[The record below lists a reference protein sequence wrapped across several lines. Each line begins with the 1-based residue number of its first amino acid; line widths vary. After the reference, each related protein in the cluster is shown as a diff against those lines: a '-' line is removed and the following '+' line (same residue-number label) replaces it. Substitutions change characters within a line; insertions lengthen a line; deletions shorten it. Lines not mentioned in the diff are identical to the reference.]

1 MGEEVEPEIL
11 APINHILTS
20 PVERGLDNIEGEG
33 MGGQPPSKPR
43 YVPKPP
49 KRKRKI
55 DRRRKNSS
63 YHWEMA
69 REELG
74 VTHNLQVY
82 SAAKAA
88 AASTANDTT
97 SATINSPSKEEVKA
111 ENKKLMMHTITLE
124 REVGMAKRKVDC
136 LQTQVK
142 SLSGSLNIPSE
153 PPLKVPTRVNL
164 PILGTQTHQVQ
175 KLDGQYVVNENSYKM
190 KARKTRNER
199 ELQGEGSIHE
209 SMQSWFPPAL
219 CDLVDERIDVL
230 AGFVMPDTIER
241 DMRWCQGKV
250 IEVHDEKK
258 NTVKVC
264 WDPIPDCAG
273 WETSQETLQK
283 LPPAKWNKNVD
294 GAWRM
299 DLPIEFNDTSDEE
312 EEEEEDEGCEDE
324 DETEM
329 SDSDCDSES

>member
-63 YHWEMA
+63 YDWEMA

-88 AASTANDTT
+88 AASTTNDTT

-111 ENKKLMMHTITLE
+111 ENKKLMMQEEWKTLY
-124 REVGMAKRKVDC
+124 M
-136 LQTQVK
+136 
-142 SLSGSLNIPSE
+142 
-153 PPLKVPTRVNL
+153 
-164 PILGTQTHQVQ
+164 
-175 KLDGQYVVNENSYKM
+175 
-190 KARKTRNER
+190 
-199 ELQGEGSIHE
+199 
-209 SMQSWFPPAL
+209 
-219 CDLVDERIDVL
+219 
-230 AGFVMPDTIER
+230 
-241 DMRWCQGKV
+241 
-250 IEVHDEKK
+250 
-258 NTVKVC
+258 
-264 WDPIPDCAG
+264 G
-273 WETSQETLQK
+273 WK
-283 LPPAKWNKNVD
+283 
-294 GAWRM
+294 
-299 DLPIEFNDTSDEE
+299 
-312 EEEEEDEGCEDE
+312 
-324 DETEM
+324 
-329 SDSDCDSES
+329 

>member
-1 MGEEVEPEIL
+1 
-11 APINHILTS
+11 
-20 PVERGLDNIEGEG
+20 
-33 MGGQPPSKPR
+33 
-43 YVPKPP
+43 
-49 KRKRKI
+49 
-55 DRRRKNSS
+55 
-63 YHWEMA
+63 MA

-190 KARKTRNER
+190 KASLR
-199 ELQGEGSIHE
+199 GEGSIHAT
-209 SMQSWFPPAL
+209 MQSFYPPEL
-219 CDLVDERIDVL
+219 CDLLISAL
-230 AGFVMPDTIER
+230 MFWLPS
-241 DMRWCQGKV
+241 DMM
-250 IEVHDEKK
+250 
-258 NTVKVC
+258 TMM
-264 WDPIPDCAG
+264 
-273 WETSQETLQK
+273 TS
-283 LPPAKWNKNVD
+283 
-294 GAWRM
+294 
-299 DLPIEFNDTSDEE
+299 
-312 EEEEEDEGCEDE
+312 
-324 DETEM
+324 
-329 SDSDCDSES
+329 